1 VSNPSMHGSPV
12 REVPWPRVRELVT
25 DALTAAHKA
34 HVAHAFAEVDVS
46 QAMAAIEMYKA
57 AAPQGPSFTAFL
69 VYCLGRAVAE
79 HPVLHAYRK
88 GRKKLVISDD
98 VDVSTMIEK
107 RKPDGALVPVSYV
120 VRGANRKSLAEING
134 ELRQAVRSD
143 LAGDPGVSYRRRIM
157 RLPRSARRLLWWWV
171 TRDPDRFRR
180 QWGTVM
186 LSNVGSCML
195 PRPFFAMADSFFT
208 CTLTIG
214 GRYERV
220 AWVDGRPE
228 PRQTLNVTVT
238 VDHDIVDGGPA
249 ARFGQS
255 LTRLI
260 EEGAGL
266 DDAFAAQAARLSGTQ
281 AAGDAQE
288 VRHAAV

>member
-1 VSNPSMHGSPV
+1 VSSPQTHSSPV
-12 REVPWPRVRELVT
+12 QEVPWPRVRELVT
-25 DALTAAHKA
+25 DALSAAHKA
-34 HVAHAFAEVDVS
+34 HLAHAFAEIDVS
-46 QAMAAIEMYKA
+46 RAMAAIETHKA
-57 AAPQGPSFTAFL
+57 ALPEGPSFTAFL
-69 VYCLGRAVAE
+69 VYCLGRAVAD

-88 GRKKLVISDD
+88 GRKKLVISGD

-120 VRGANRKSLAEING
+120 VRGANRKSLAEISD
-134 ELRQAVRSD
+134 ELRKAVRSD
-143 LAGDPGVSYRRRIM
+143 LADDPGVSYRRRIM
-157 RLPRSARRLLWWWV
+157 RLPRPARRLLWWWV

-195 PRPFFAMADSFFT
+195 PRPFFGMASSFFT

-220 AWVDGRPE
+220 AWADGRPE
-228 PRQTLNVTVT
+228 PRQTLNVTLT
-238 VDHDIVDGGPA
+238 VDHDIVDGAPA
-249 ARFGQS
+249 ARFGQT
-255 LTRLI
+255 LMLLI

-266 DDAFAAQAARLSGTQ
+266 DDAFAAQAAGLSGSQ
-281 AAGDAQE
+281 PAADAPE

>member
-1 VSNPSMHGSPV
+1 VSNPLTLGGPV

-25 DALTAAHKA
+25 DALAAAHKA
-34 HVAHAFAEVDVS
+34 HLAHAFAEVDVS
-46 QAMAAIEMYKA
+46 RAVTAIETYKA
-57 AAPQGPSFTAFL
+57 ASPEGLSFTGFL

-88 GRKKLVISDD
+88 GRKKLVMAGD

-120 VRGANRKSLAEING
+120 VRGANRKSLAEIND

-157 RLPRSARRLLWWWV
+157 RLPRPARRLLWWWV

-195 PRPFFAMADSFFT
+195 PRPFFGMADSFFT

-220 AWVDGRPE
+220 TWVGGRAE
-228 PRQTLNVTVT
+228 PRQTLNVTLT
-238 VDHDIVDGGPA
+238 VDHDIVDGAPA
-249 ARFGQS
+249 ARFGQT
-255 LTRLI
+255 LTQLI
-260 EEGAGL
+260 EEAAGL
-266 DDAFAAQAARLSGTQ
+266 EDCLAEQAARQAGTRV
-281 AAGDAQE
+281 ATDARE

>member
-1 VSNPSMHGSPV
+1 VSNPSMQGSPV

-57 AAPQGPSFTAFL
+57 VLPEGPSFTAFL

-88 GRKKLVISDD
+88 GRKKLVISGD

-157 RLPRSARRLLWWWV
+157 RLPQSARRLLWWWV

>member
-1 VSNPSMHGSPV
+1 VSDLSTHSSPV
-12 REVPWPRVRELVT
+12 QEVPWPRVRELVT
-25 DALTAAHKA
+25 DALAAAHKA
-34 HVAHAFAEVDVS
+34 HLAHAFAEVDVS
-46 QAMAAIEMYKA
+46 RAMAAIETYKA
-57 AAPQGPSFTAFL
+57 ALPEGPSFTAFL

-88 GRKKLVISDD
+88 GRKKLVMSDD

-120 VRGANRKSLAEING
+120 VRGANRKSLAEIND
-134 ELRQAVRSD
+134 ELRKAVRSD
-143 LAGDPGVSYRRRIM
+143 LASDPGVSYRRRIM
-157 RLPRSARRLLWWWV
+157 RLPRSARRVLWWWV

-195 PRPFFAMADSFFT
+195 PRPFFGMADSFFT

-220 AWVDGRPE
+220 AWVDGRAE
-228 PRQTLNVTVT
+228 PRQTLNVTLT
-238 VDHDIVDGGPA
+238 VDHDIVDGAPA

-255 LTRLI
+255 LMRLI
-260 EEGAGL
+260 EEGSGL
-266 DDAFAAQAARLSGTQ
+266 DDAFAAQVARLGGVQ
-281 AAGDAQE
+281 AAAGAQE

>member
-1 VSNPSMHGSPV
+1 
-12 REVPWPRVRELVT
+12 VT
-25 DALTAAHKA
+25 DALSAAHKA
-34 HVAHAFAEVDVS
+34 HLAHALAEIDVS
-46 QAMAAIEMYKA
+46 RAMAAIETYKA
-57 AAPQGPSFTAFL
+57 ALPEGPSFTAFL
-69 VYCLGRAVAE
+69 VYCLGRAVAD

-88 GRKKLVISDD
+88 GRKKLVISGD

-107 RKPDGALVPVSYV
+107 CKPDGALVPVSYV
-120 VRGANRKSLAEING
+120 VRGANRKSMAEIND

-143 LAGDPGVSYRRRIM
+143 LARDPGVSYRRRVM
-157 RLPRSARRLLWWWV
+157 RLPRPARRLLWWWV

-195 PRPFFAMADSFFT
+195 PRPFFGMAGSFFT

-228 PRQTLNVTVT
+228 PRQTLNVTLT
-238 VDHDIVDGGPA
+238 VDHDIVDGAPA
-249 ARFGQS
+249 ARFGQT
-255 LTRLI
+255 LMLLI

-266 DDAFAAQAARLSGTQ
+266 DDAFAAQAARLSGSQ
-281 AAGDAQE
+281 AAADAQE
-288 VRHAAV
+288 VRHAAA

>member
-34 HVAHAFAEVDVS
+34 HLAHALAEVDVS
-46 QAMAAIEMYKA
+46 QAMAAIDMYKA
-57 AAPQGPSFTAFL
+57 AAPEGPSFTAFL

-79 HPVLHAYRK
+79 HPMLHAYRK
-88 GRKKLVISDD
+88 GRKKLVISGD

-120 VRGANRKSLAEING
+120 VRGANRKSLAEIND

-249 ARFGQS
+249 ARFGQT

-260 EEGAGL
+260 EEAAGL
-266 DDAFAAQAARLSGTQ
+266 DDAFAAQAVRLSGTQ

>member
-1 VSNPSMHGSPV
+1 MSNPPMDGSPV
-12 REVPWPRVRELVT
+12 QEVPWPRVRELVT
-25 DALTAAHKA
+25 DALTAANKTHL
-34 HVAHAFAEVDVS
+34 AHAFAEIDVS
-46 QAMAAIEMYKA
+46 RAMTAIESYKA
-57 AAPQGPSFTAFL
+57 ALPEGPSFTAFL

-120 VRGANRKSLAEING
+120 VRGANRKSLAEIND
-134 ELRQAVRSD
+134 ELRQAVRGD

-195 PRPFFAMADSFFT
+195 PRPFFGMADSFFT

-220 AWVDGRPE
+220 AWADGGPE
-228 PRQTLNVTVT
+228 PRQTLNVTLT
-238 VDHDIVDGGPA
+238 VDHDIVDGAPA
-249 ARFGQS
+249 ARFGQT
-255 LTRLI
+255 LMRLI
-260 EEGAGL
+260 EAGAGL
-266 DDAFAAQAARLSGTQ
+266 DDAFAAQIARLSALQ
-281 AAGDAQE
+281 AADARE

>member
-1 VSNPSMHGSPV
+1 MSNPPMPSSPV
-12 REVPWPRVRELVT
+12 QEVAWPRVRNLVT

-34 HVAHAFAEVDVS
+34 HLAHALAEIDVS
-46 QAMAAIEMYKA
+46 RAMAAIEAYKA
-57 AAPQGPSFTAFL
+57 VLPEGPSFTAFL

-88 GRKKLVISDD
+88 GRKKLVISGD

-120 VRGANRKSLAEING
+120 VRGANRKGLAEVND

-157 RLPRSARRLLWWWV
+157 RLPRPARRLLWWWV

-195 PRPFFAMADSFFT
+195 PRPFFGMADSFFT

-228 PRQTLNVTVT
+228 PRQTLNVTLT
-238 VDHDIVDGGPA
+238 VDHDIVDGAPG
-249 ARFGQS
+249 ARFGQT
-255 LTRLI
+255 LMRLI

-266 DDAFAAQAARLSGTQ
+266 DEAFAARAARLSGTQ
-281 AAGDAQE
+281 AAADAQE

>member
-34 HVAHAFAEVDVS
+34 HLAHALAEVDVS
-46 QAMAAIEMYKA
+46 QAMAAIDMYKA
-57 AAPQGPSFTAFL
+57 AAPEGPSFTAFL

-79 HPVLHAYRK
+79 HPMLHAYRK
-88 GRKKLVISDD
+88 GRKKLVISGD

-120 VRGANRKSLAEING
+120 VRGANRKSLAEIND

-249 ARFGQS
+249 ARFGQT

-266 DDAFAAQAARLSGTQ
+266 DDAFAAQAVRLSGAQ

>member
-1 VSNPSMHGSPV
+1 
-12 REVPWPRVRELVT
+12 
-25 DALTAAHKA
+25 
-34 HVAHAFAEVDVS
+34 
-46 QAMAAIEMYKA
+46 
-57 AAPQGPSFTAFL
+57 
-69 VYCLGRAVAE
+69 VAE

-88 GRKKLVISDD
+88 GRKKLVMSDD

-120 VRGANRKSLAEING
+120 VRGANRKSLAEIND
-134 ELRQAVRSD
+134 ELRKAVRSD
-143 LAGDPGVSYRRRIM
+143 LASDPGVSYRRRIM
-157 RLPRSARRLLWWWV
+157 RLPRSARRVLWWWV

-195 PRPFFAMADSFFT
+195 PRPFFGMADSFFT

-220 AWVDGRPE
+220 AWVDGRAE
-228 PRQTLNVTVT
+228 PRQTLNVTLT
-238 VDHDIVDGGPA
+238 VDHDIVDGAPA

-255 LTRLI
+255 LMRLI
-260 EEGAGL
+260 EEGSGL
-266 DDAFAAQAARLSGTQ
+266 DDAFPAQVARLGGVEA
-281 AAGDAQE
+281 AAGAQE

>member
-34 HVAHAFAEVDVS
+34 HLAHALAEVDVS
-46 QAMAAIEMYKA
+46 QAMAAIDMYKA
-57 AAPQGPSFTAFL
+57 AAPEGPSFTAFL

-79 HPVLHAYRK
+79 HPMLHAYRK
-88 GRKKLVISDD
+88 GRKKLVISGD

-120 VRGANRKSLAEING
+120 VRGANRKSLAEIND

-208 CTLTIG
+208 CTFTIG

-249 ARFGQS
+249 ARFGQT

-260 EEGAGL
+260 EEAAGL
-266 DDAFAAQAARLSGTQ
+266 DDAFAAQAVRLSGTQ

>member
-1 VSNPSMHGSPV
+1 MSNPSMHSSPV

-34 HVAHAFAEVDVS
+34 HLAHALAEIDVS

-57 AAPQGPSFTAFL
+57 VLPEGPSFTAFL

-79 HPVLHAYRK
+79 HPMLHAYRK
-88 GRKKLVISDD
+88 GRKKLVISGD

-120 VRGANRKSLAEING
+120 VRGANRKSLAEIND
-134 ELRQAVRSD
+134 ELRQAVRID

-195 PRPFFAMADSFFT
+195 PRPFFGLADSFFT

-220 AWVDGRPE
+220 AWVDGAPE

-238 VDHDIVDGGPA
+238 VDHDIVDGAPA
-249 ARFGQS
+249 ARFGQT
-255 LTRLI
+255 LVRLI
-260 EEGAGL
+260 EEGAGF
-266 DDAFAAQAARLSGTQ
+266 DDAFAVQAARLSGPQ
-281 AAGDAQE
+281 AAADAQE